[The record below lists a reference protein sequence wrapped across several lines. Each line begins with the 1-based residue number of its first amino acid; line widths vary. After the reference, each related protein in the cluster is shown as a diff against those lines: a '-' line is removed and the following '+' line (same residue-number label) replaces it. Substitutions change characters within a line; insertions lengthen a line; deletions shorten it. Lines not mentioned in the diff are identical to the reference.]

1 MGEDDF
7 IAAVSA
13 FAGTY
18 APINYALCQGQTVQV
33 QQYEALYALI
43 GNQFSPSFSP
53 MTFNLPNLANAVP
66 VGAGVGQ
73 NGTVQTGGKTGV
85 TAQVA
90 FPGGQPSAASG
101 ETTPTPPLV
110 SATQTVA
117 MNYAICL
124 NGIWPSRP

>member
-33 QQYEALYALI
+33 QQYQALYALI
-43 GNQFSPSFSP
+43 GNQFSPNFSP
-53 MTFNLPNLANAVP
+53 STFNLPNLANAVP
-66 VGAGVGQ
+66 VGTGTTQ
-73 NGTVQTGGKTGV
+73 TVQTVGKTGV
-85 TAQVA
+85 TAQIA
-90 FPGGQPSAASG
+90 FPYGPPAFDTSGTPAPPSII
-101 ETTPTPPLV
+101 
-110 SATQTVA
+110 ATQTLGLT
-117 MNYAICL
+117 YAICL